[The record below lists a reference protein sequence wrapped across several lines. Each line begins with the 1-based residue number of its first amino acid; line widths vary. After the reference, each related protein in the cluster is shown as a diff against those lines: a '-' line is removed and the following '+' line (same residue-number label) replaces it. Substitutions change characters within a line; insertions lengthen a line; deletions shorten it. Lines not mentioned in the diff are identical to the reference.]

1 MGSWTAARWP
11 SALRAELEEEEEEE
25 GVEVEATPWEDKTH
39 YLLILQTYS
48 GIPLIFTARA
58 GSEI

>member
-1 MGSWTAARWP
+1 MGRWTAARWP
-11 SALRAELEEEEEEE
+11 SALQTELEVE
-25 GVEVEATPWEDKTH
+25 EVEATPREDKTH
-39 YLLILQTYS
+39 YLLILQIYS